1 MPGVRRIGGGEHLAP
16 GLLTEGKN
24 STKVPQVAPVPGAV
38 PCRADWGG
46 EAPSATKFGLFLTLA
61 GSRRTTA
68 SQHLLLNSFILRLF
82 SFMKLSLS
90 RPAAFAWLAAP
101 ALAGGLLLNGCNSQP
116 TATETDKTATVVP
129 KEANAASDSSAVT
142 ATAAG
147 AAVKPTGAKPAWGP
161 NLAPEMQAVIEQ
173 LMSFKNKPLPAL
185 TAAQARK
192 QPSPAD
198 AAMKQM
204 RASNIPVPPLNCDT
218 ATQTLAPGLKARVY
232 TPKGGTAPFPVIVY
246 YHGGGWVIATNDTYA
261 ASAQALCEQ
270 VGAVVVSVEYRKA
283 PEHKFPAAHDD
294 AFTAYQAVL
303 KNAASMKGD
312 PNKVAVVG
320 ESAGGNLACTV
331 SIMARDKKVA
341 LPKYQVLVYPIA
353 GSDTNTPSYKANTE
367 TAPLN
372 KAGMEW
378 FFKNY
383 QRTPAD
389 LKDPRINLV
398 AANLKG
404 LEPTTVIGAEYDP
417 LMSEGKALAD
427 KLTAA
432 GVKTNYKLYNGTTH
446 EFFGMAAVV
455 PQAKEAQGLAVS
467 DLKGALK

>member
-1 MPGVRRIGGGEHLAP
+1 
-16 GLLTEGKN
+16 
-24 STKVPQVAPVPGAV
+24 
-38 PCRADWGG
+38 
-46 EAPSATKFGLFLTLA
+46 
-61 GSRRTTA
+61 
-68 SQHLLLNSFILRLF
+68 
-82 SFMKLSLS
+82 MKLSLF
-90 RPAAFAWLAAP
+90 RPAAMAWLAAP
-101 ALAGGLLLNGCNSQP
+101 TLAGGLLLAGCSSQP
-116 TATETDKTATVVP
+116 TATETDKTATVVSGDT
-129 KEANAASDSSAVT
+129 NAASDSAAVT
-142 ATAAG
+142 GNGTG
-147 AAVKPTGAKPAWGP
+147 AVKPSGPKPAWGP
-161 NLAPEMQAVIEQ
+161 NLKPEMQAVIEQ

-185 TAAQARK
+185 TAVQARK

-204 RASNIPVPPLNCDT
+204 KASSIPVPPLNCDT
-218 ATQTLAPGLKARVY
+218 ATQTIAPGLRARVY
-232 TPKGGTAPFPVIVY
+232 TPKGGTAPYPVIVY

-270 VGAVVVSVEYRKA
+270 VGAIVVSVEYRKA
-283 PEHKFPAAHDD
+283 PEHKFPAAHND

-303 KNAASMKGD
+303 KNAASMKGN
-312 PNKVAVVG
+312 PSKIAVVG
-320 ESAGGNLACTV
+320 ESAGGNLACNV

-353 GSDTNTPSYKANTE
+353 GSNTNTPSYQANTE

-372 KAGMEW
+372 KGGMEW

-383 QRTPAD
+383 QRTAAD

-404 LEPTTVIGAEYDP
+404 LPPTTIIGAEYDP
-417 LMSEGKALAD
+417 LKSEGKTLAD

-432 GVKTNYKLYNGTTH
+432 GVKTNYKLYDGTTH

-455 PQAKEAQGLAVS
+455 PEAKEAQGVVVS

>member
-1 MPGVRRIGGGEHLAP
+1 M
-16 GLLTEGKN
+16 
-24 STKVPQVAPVPGAV
+24 AV
-38 PCRADWGG
+38 
-46 EAPSATKFGLFLTLA
+46 LV
-61 GSRRTTA
+61 
-68 SQHLLLNSFILRLF
+68 
-82 SFMKLSLS
+82 
-90 RPAAFAWLAAP
+90 AP
-101 ALAGGLLLNGCNSQP
+101 ALAGGLLLSSCGGNS
-116 TATETDKTATVVP
+116 TTTETTT
-129 KEANAASDSSAVT
+129 T
-142 ATAAG
+142 TGATADSAG
-147 AAVKPTGAKPAWGP
+147 TAAKPDSAGMASTPGEVKPTMAKPAWGP
-161 NLAPEMQAVIEQ
+161 NIKPEMQAVIEQ
-173 LMSFKNKPLPAL
+173 LMSFKNKPLPEL

-192 QPSPAD
+192 QPSAAD

-204 RASNIPVPPLNCDT
+204 RVSGIPAPPLNCDT
-218 ATQTLAPGLKARVY
+218 VTKALMPGVHARIY
-232 TPKGGTAPFPVIVY
+232 TPKGGAGPFPVIVY

-270 VGAVVVSVEYRKA
+270 VGAVVVSVEYRKG
-283 PEHKFPAAHDD
+283 PEHKFPTAHDD
-294 AFTAYQAVL
+294 AFAAYQYVL

-320 ESAGGNLACTV
+320 ESAGGNLACNV

-353 GSDTNTPSYKANTE
+353 GSDTNTPSYQANTE
-367 TAPLN
+367 TLPLN
-372 KAGMEW
+372 KGGMEW

-404 LEPTTVIGAEYDP
+404 LEPTTIIGADYDP
-417 LMSEGKALAD
+417 LKSEGKTLAD

-432 GVKTNYKLYNGTTH
+432 GVKTNYKLYDGTTH

-455 PQAKEAQGLAVS
+455 PEAKDAQGAAVS

>member
-1 MPGVRRIGGGEHLAP
+1 
-16 GLLTEGKN
+16 
-24 STKVPQVAPVPGAV
+24 
-38 PCRADWGG
+38 
-46 EAPSATKFGLFLTLA
+46 
-61 GSRRTTA
+61 
-68 SQHLLLNSFILRLF
+68 
-82 SFMKLSLS
+82 MKLFPT
-90 RPAAFAWLAAP
+90 RPLAFAWLAAP
-101 ALAGGLLLNGCNSQP
+101 ALASSLFLASCNSQP
-116 TATETDKTATVVP
+116 TATEADKTATVVS
-129 KEANAASDSSAVT
+129 EDTNAASDSSAVT
-142 ATAAG
+142 AKADSTG
-147 AAVKPTGAKPAWGP
+147 ATGAVKPTGPKPAWGP
-161 NLAPEMQAVIEQ
+161 NLKPEMQAVIEQ
-173 LMSFKNKPLPAL
+173 LLSFNNKPLPEL

-192 QPSPAD
+192 QPSAAD

-204 RASNIPVPPLNCDT
+204 RASNIPAPPLNCDT
-218 ATQTLAPGLKARVY
+218 VTKTLMPGVKARIY
-232 TPKGGTAPFPVIVY
+232 TPKGGTAPYPVIVY

-270 VGAVVVSVEYRKA
+270 VGAMVVSVEYRKG
-283 PEHKFPAAHDD
+283 PEHKFPTAHDD
-294 AFTAYQAVL
+294 AFSAYQYVL

-320 ESAGGNLACTV
+320 ESAGGNLACNV

-353 GSDTNTPSYKANTE
+353 GSDTNTPSYQANTQ

-372 KAGMEW
+372 KGGMEW

-404 LEPTTVIGAEYDP
+404 LEPTTIIAADYDP
-417 LMSEGKALAD
+417 LKSEGKTLAD

-432 GVKTNYKLYNGTTH
+432 GVKTNYKLYDGTTH

-455 PQAKEAQGLAVS
+455 PEAKDAQGVAVS

>member
-1 MPGVRRIGGGEHLAP
+1 MNHLAYRSLP
-16 GLLTEGKN
+16 LALLLASALTGSALLSSCNSKTTESETTTAAAG
-24 STKVPQVAPVPGAV
+24 AP
-38 PCRADWGG
+38 AD
-46 EAPSATKFGLFLTLA
+46 SATTGT
-61 GSRRTTA
+61 
-68 SQHLLLNSFILRLF
+68 
-82 SFMKLSLS
+82 
-90 RPAAFAWLAAP
+90 
-101 ALAGGLLLNGCNSQP
+101 
-116 TATETDKTATVVP
+116 
-129 KEANAASDSSAVT
+129 NADST
-142 ATAAG
+142 ATASAPG
-147 AAVKPTGAKPAWGP
+147 TVKPTMAKPAWGP
-161 NLAPEMQAVIEQ
+161 NLKPEMQAVIEQ
-173 LMSFKNKPLPAL
+173 LMSFKNKPLPEL

-192 QPSPAD
+192 QPSAAD
-198 AAMKQM
+198 AAKKQM
-204 RASNIPVPPLNCDT
+204 RLSNIPAPPLNCDT
-218 ATQTLAPGLKARVY
+218 VTKTLTPGLKARIY
-232 TPKGGTAPFPVIVY
+232 TPKGAAGPFPVIVY

-294 AFTAYQAVL
+294 AFAAYQYVL
-303 KNAASMKGD
+303 KNAAGMKGD
-312 PNKVAVVG
+312 PAKVAVVG
-320 ESAGGNLACTV
+320 ESAGGNLACNV

-353 GSDTNTPSYKANTE
+353 GSDTNTPSYQANTE

-372 KAGMEW
+372 KGGMEW

-404 LEPTTVIGAEYDP
+404 LEPTTIIGADYDP
-417 LMSEGKALAD
+417 LKSEGKTLAD
-427 KLTAA
+427 NLTAA
-432 GVKTNYKLYNGTTH
+432 GVKTNYKLYEGTTH

-455 PQAKEAQGLAVS
+455 PEAKDAQGVVVS

>member
-1 MPGVRRIGGGEHLAP
+1 MTAL
-16 GLLTEGKN
+16 
-24 STKVPQVAPVPGAV
+24 
-38 PCRADWGG
+38 
-46 EAPSATKFGLFLTLA
+46 LA
-61 GSRRTTA
+61 GS
-68 SQHLLLNSFILRLF
+68 LLLS
-82 SFMKLSLS
+82 S
-90 RPAAFAWLAAP
+90 
-101 ALAGGLLLNGCNSQP
+101 CNSKP
-116 TATETDKTATVVP
+116 SES
-129 KEANAASDSSAVT
+129 E
-142 ATAAG
+142 TAAG
-147 AAVKPTGAKPAWGP
+147 TSADSTGATATPDSAATAGTPGEVKPTMAKPAWGP
-161 NLAPEMQAVIEQ
+161 NLKPEMQAVIEQ
-173 LMSFKNKPLPAL
+173 LMSFKNKPLPEL

-192 QPSPAD
+192 QPSAAD

-204 RASNIPVPPLNCDT
+204 RVSGIPAPPMNCDT
-218 ATQTLAPGLKARVY
+218 ATKTLMPGVKARVY
-232 TPKGGTAPFPVIVY
+232 TPKGGAAPFPVIVY

-283 PEHKFPAAHDD
+283 PEHKFPTAHDD
-294 AFTAYQAVL
+294 AFAAYQYVL

-320 ESAGGNLACTV
+320 ESAGGNLACNV

-353 GSDTNTPSYKANTE
+353 GSDTNTPSYQANTE

-372 KAGMEW
+372 KGGMEW

-404 LEPTTVIGAEYDP
+404 LEPTTIIAADYDP
-417 LMSEGKALAD
+417 LTSEGKTLSD
-427 KLTAA
+427 KLSAA
-432 GVKTNYKLYNGTTH
+432 GVKTNYKKYDGTTH

-455 PQAKEAQGLAVS
+455 PQAKDAQGVAVS
-467 DLKGALK
+467 DLKSALK

>member
-1 MPGVRRIGGGEHLAP
+1 MKIA
-16 GLLTEGKN
+16 LTR
-24 STKVPQVAPVPGAV
+24 PV
-38 PCRADWGG
+38 
-46 EAPSATKFGLFLTLA
+46 
-61 GSRRTTA
+61 
-68 SQHLLLNSFILRLF
+68 
-82 SFMKLSLS
+82 
-90 RPAAFAWLAAP
+90 AFAWLAAP
-101 ALAGGLLLNGCNSQP
+101 ALAGGLLLSSCNSQP
-116 TATETDKTATVVP
+116 TATEADKTATVVS
-129 KEANAASDSSAVT
+129 EETNAASDSTAVT
-142 ATAAG
+142 AKADSTGGMAG
-147 AAVKPTGAKPAWGP
+147 TVKPTGAKPAWGP
-161 NLAPEMQAVIEQ
+161 NLHPEMQAVIEQ
-173 LMSFKNKPLPAL
+173 LMSFKNKPLPEL

-192 QPSPAD
+192 QPTAAD

-204 RASNIPVPPLNCDT
+204 RASNIPTPPLNCDT
-218 ATQTLAPGLKARVY
+218 ATQTIAPGLKARIY
-232 TPKGGTAPFPVIVY
+232 TPKGGAAPYPVIVY

-320 ESAGGNLACTV
+320 ESAGGNLACNV

-353 GSDTNTPSYKANTE
+353 GSDMNTASYQANTE

-372 KAGMEW
+372 KAGMGW

-383 QRTPAD
+383 QRTAAD

-404 LEPTTVIGAEYDP
+404 LPATTIIGADYDP
-417 LMSEGKALAD
+417 LTTEGKTLAD
-427 KLTAA
+427 KLSAA
-432 GVKTNYKLYNGTTH
+432 GVKVNYKKYDGTTH

-455 PQAKEAQGLAVS
+455 PEAKEAQGVVVS